1 MIDPDELKLLFVDD
15 EENILNSIRRVFDD
29 SQLTLLF
36 TESPLQAIEICR
48 SDKIAVIVSDNMMP
62 EMAGIDLL
70 ARLKVESPQTVKVL
84 MTGYAD
90 LSIALRAIN
99 SGEVFRFLVKPWE
112 NELLVQ
118 TVSESL
124 ARYRVLAALQ
134 REDEAILRS
143 LAQTIE
149 LKDHYTRG
157 HCDRVAT
164 YAIGIAEELGMPA
177 NRLREICYGGWLHD
191 CGKIG
196 VPEGILNFN
205 GMLTEKEFETVRNH
219 PDWGAE
225 VARQAQLPE
234 TVINIIR
241 YHHERFDGSGY
252 PCGLA
257 GAQIPLEARIVTV
270 ADVFDAL
277 TTDRPYRKGCSLHKG
292 LSVLESL
299 QGVVLDP
306 ELVPLFRRI
315 VLRDCGREAAG
326 NKEEFCHV

>member
-1 MIDPDELKLLFVDD
+1 MIGSDEANVLFVDD

-29 SQLTLLF
+29 SQLNLLF
-36 TESPLQAIEICR
+36 TESPLQAMEICR
-48 SDKIAVIVSDNMMP
+48 SEDIAVIVSDNMMP

-70 ARLKVESPQTVKVL
+70 ARIKVESPQTVKVL

-90 LSIALRAIN
+90 LAIALQAIN

-112 NELLVQ
+112 NELLIQ

-124 ARYRVLAALQ
+124 ARYRVLSALQ
-134 REDEAILRS
+134 REDEAILQS
-143 LAQTIE
+143 LAQAIE

-164 YAIGIAEELGMPA
+164 YATGIANELGMPA
-177 NRLREICYGGWLHD
+177 IRLREIRYGGWLHD

-196 VPEGILNFN
+196 IPEGILNFN
-205 GMLTEKEFETVRNH
+205 GILTEKEFETVRKH

-225 VARQAQLPE
+225 VARQAQLSE

-241 YHHERFDGSGY
+241 YHHERFDGNGY

-257 GAQIPLEARIVTV
+257 GGQIPLEARIVAV
-270 ADVFDAL
+270 ADVFDAV
-277 TTDRPYRKGCSLHKG
+277 TTDRPYHKGCSLRKG

-299 QGVVLDP
+299 QGAVLDP
-306 ELVPLFRRI
+306 ELVPLFMRI
-315 VLRDCGREAAG
+315 VLRDCNREAEG
-326 NKEEFCHV
+326 TK

>member
-1 MIDPDELKLLFVDD
+1 MLETGDAKVLFVDD
-15 EENILNSIRRVFDD
+15 EEHILNSIRRVFDD
-29 SQLTLLF
+29 SELTLLY
-36 TESPLQAIEICR
+36 TSSPLQAIEICR
-48 SDKIAVIVSDNMMP
+48 SEDICVIVSDNMMP
-62 EMAGIDLL
+62 DMGGIDLL
-70 ARLKVESPQTVKVL
+70 ARLKAESPQTVKVL

-90 LSIALRAIN
+90 LTIALQAIN

-124 ARYRVLAALQ
+124 ARYRVLSALR
-134 REDEAILRS
+134 REDEVILRS

-164 YAIGIAEELGMPA
+164 YATGIAKELGMPA
-177 NRLREICYGGWLHD
+177 TRLREIRYGGWLHD

-196 VPEGILNFN
+196 VPEEILNFN
-205 GMLTEKEFETVRNH
+205 GILTEKEFETIRKH

-234 TVINIIR
+234 VVVNIIR

-257 GAQIPLEARIVTV
+257 GGQIPQEARIVAV

-277 TTDRPYRKGCSLHKG
+277 TTDRPYRKGCSLRKG

-306 ELVPLFRRI
+306 ELVPLFRHI
-315 VLRDCGREAAG
+315 VVRDCGREAAG
-326 NKEEFCHV
+326 NEEESCHV